1 MTMRDL
7 LAVTKALADE
17 NRVRMLLSLQER
29 ELCLCQI
36 IELFRLAPSTVSKHM
51 GILHQARLV
60 DRRKEGRWTY
70 YRQAG
75 RDAPAPVRA
84 AIRWVRQAGAD
95 DPKVRRDAER
105 LEAILEIDPEVICR
119 KQLKR

>member
-1 MTMRDL
+1 LRDL
-7 LAVTKALADE
+7 LAVTKALSDE
-17 NRVRMLLSLQER
+17 NRVRMLLSLQGR
-29 ELCLCQI
+29 ELCLCQL

-70 YRQAG
+70 YRPAG

-84 AIRWVRQAGAD
+84 ALRWVRQAGDD
-95 DPKVRRDAER
+95 DPKVRRDAQR
-105 LEAILEIDPEVICR
+105 LETILEIDPEILCR

>member
-1 MTMRDL
+1 MRDL

-17 NRVRMLLSLQER
+17 NRVRMLLSLQGR

-36 IELFRLAPSTVSKHM
+36 IELFQLAPSTVSKHM

-60 DRRKEGRWTY
+60 DRRRDGRWTH
-70 YRQAG
+70 YRLAG

-95 DPKVRRDAER
+95 DPKVGRDAER

>member
-1 MTMRDL
+1 MRDL
-7 LAVTKALADE
+7 LAVTKALSDE
-17 NRVRMLLSLQER
+17 NRVRMLLSLQGR

-70 YRQAG
+70 YRLAG
-75 RDAPAPVRA
+75 KEAPASVRA
-84 AIRWVRQAGAD
+84 AIRWVRQAGED
-95 DPKVRRDAER
+95 DPKVKRDAER
-105 LEAILEIDPEVICR
+105 LEAVLEIDPEVICR